1 MSQETNALDE
11 ALGSAGRS
19 VRMTVMMAGQAAEVV
34 ARRVAEQQR
43 RATEESRE
51 RTSGLEQ
58 SYYASRDTA
67 REAYEPVAKRNG
79 FASSDQETAV
89 AAWATAKAWADVDPR
104 AAQAQASLSEQI
116 KERWGVDPETLFP
129 ESPTDREQEPLREP
143 EAGQEAE
150 QESRPENK
158 EPTAE
163 APQAEADLQDQRERF
178 AQAMDPEWRES
189 ASDTELER
197 LWHEANNAGDHV
209 GAPEARTA
217 LDQALADR
225 HGLDLEKFHQQ
236 LEHGLGDDLWN
247 AQADRAGLDADDLA
261 TSDAERKAAGWEN
274 EATGQHSREANADDP
289 ALEAEESVDAS
300 EAEGM
305 ANAFRGEA
313 AAEQGEA
320 QAESRADVEA
330 MNESGVPPRSQEVR
344 TSTARGFGTTTQQ
357 GAQAKHHRRA
367 RKNTRPAAKGADKE
381 LGR

>member
-34 ARRVAEQQR
+34 ARRVAEKQR

-116 KERWGVDPETLFP
+116 KERWGVDPESLFP
-129 ESPTDREQEPLREP
+129 ESPADREQEPLREP

-158 EPTAE
+158 EPAE

-274 EATGQHSREANADDP
+274 EAAGQHSREANADDP

-367 RKNTRPAAKGADKE
+367 RKSTRPAAKGADKE